1 MKLSVRLIEGFKK
14 TYLPLQ
20 FRAFWDDEG
29 FCYLKVQIVNGK
41 IIFFCAQLLNYY
53 NTSITNAVESVRASA
68 VNALIN
74 DGAIKIQNQQ
84 GIFDLFKSQER
95 KSKEVISILF
105 EFVRENSVWVEH
117 YESQISITQD
127 DRYSL
132 VHFNQYQ
139 EPKEGANKRGNSS
152 RLTQSFHFFM
162 FEPIFSPVN
171 ALNQPI

>member
-84 GIFDLFKSQER
+84 GIL
-95 KSKEVISILF
+95 I
-105 EFVRENSVWVEH
+105 
-117 YESQISITQD
+117 Y
-127 DRYSL
+127 
-132 VHFNQYQ
+132 
-139 EPKEGANKRGNSS
+139 
-152 RLTQSFHFFM
+152 
-162 FEPIFSPVN
+162 
-171 ALNQPI
+171 LNHRNVKVKK